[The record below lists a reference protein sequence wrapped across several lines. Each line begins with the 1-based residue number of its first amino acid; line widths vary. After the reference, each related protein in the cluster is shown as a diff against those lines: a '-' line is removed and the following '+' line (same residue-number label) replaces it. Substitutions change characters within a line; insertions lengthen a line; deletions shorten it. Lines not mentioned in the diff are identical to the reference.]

1 MRTRPCPICE
11 HDAATLVQMNK
22 MAPVNLLD
30 MSYRLSACDNCG
42 FLFANELPSNAQY
55 LKYYNALSKYDSQVN
70 VSSVDRYRTEKAV
83 SFLTGKISK
92 DAAILDI
99 GCGFGVML
107 SALRDAGYNNLSGID
122 PAPLSRRQASEQFN
136 FHNISQGTL
145 ENAGQMVDLSH
156 INLISLM
163 CVLEH
168 LPDIRQNLEKL
179 VSQLQYGTKLMVE
192 VPAVDLFDGS
202 GGEPAGE
209 LSIEHIQYFT
219 IHSMTNLM
227 KSLGLNVIATEL
239 LKIPSLKTGSL
250 FILAELTNEKQEIIP
265 DRSTKMREYLDS
277 SALRWKAALDNIP
290 NEPFVLYG
298 TGSHS
303 ARLLPQLTKKQQSN
317 LVTVVD
323 GNFNLHG
330 KKFGNWVVEPPEA
343 IKKYP
348 TLPILISS
356 YRSEKLIALSIK
368 TKFPYQKLKLMYGN
382 V

>member
-1 MRTRPCPICE
+1 
-11 HDAATLVQMNK
+11 
-22 MAPVNLLD
+22 
-30 MSYRLSACDNCG
+30 
-42 FLFANELPSNAQY
+42 
-55 LKYYNALSKYDSQVN
+55 
-70 VSSVDRYRTEKAV
+70 
-83 SFLTGKISK
+83 
-92 DAAILDI
+92 
-99 GCGFGVML
+99 
-107 SALRDAGYNNLSGID
+107 
-122 PAPLSRRQASEQFN
+122 
-136 FHNISQGTL
+136 
-145 ENAGQMVDLSH
+145 
-156 INLISLM
+156 
-163 CVLEH
+163 
-168 LPDIRQNLEKL
+168 
-179 VSQLQYGTKLMVE
+179 MVE

-227 KSLGLNVIATEL
+227 KSLGLNVMATEL

-250 FILAELTNEKQEIIP
+250 FLLAELTNEKQEIIP

-303 ARLLPQLTKKQQSN
+303 ARLLPQLTNKQQSN